1 MDANQLQELTPSE
14 KLILARE
21 IAADAMRLSGAMPD
35 LETECEDC
43 GATVFMEPP
52 NTDYKRR
59 FSLDGKQRRLTT
71 RPNANDHPAPHP
83 TRR

>member
-35 LETECEDC
+35 LETE
-43 GATVFMEPP
+43 
-52 NTDYKRR
+52 
-59 FSLDGKQRRLTT
+59 
-71 RPNANDHPAPHP
+71 
-83 TRR
+83 